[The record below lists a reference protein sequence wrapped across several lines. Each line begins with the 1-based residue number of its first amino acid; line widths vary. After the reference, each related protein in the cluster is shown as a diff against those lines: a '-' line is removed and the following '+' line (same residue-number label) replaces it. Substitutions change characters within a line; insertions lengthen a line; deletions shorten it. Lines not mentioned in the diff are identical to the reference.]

1 MSNFI
6 QTVAGIAVCIAFA
19 VMLVMSVTEQPTWQP
34 NPITGIPTEV
44 HAR

>member
-1 MSNFI
+1 MSKLL

-19 VMLVMSVTEQPTWQP
+19 LMLVLAVTEQPAWQP
-34 NPITGIPTEV
+34 DPVTGIPTEV

>member
-6 QTVAGIAVCIAFA
+6 QTVAGIIVAIAFA
-19 VMLVMSVTEQPTWQP
+19 AMLVLAVTEQPTWQP
-34 NPITGIPTEV
+34 DPTTGIPTEV